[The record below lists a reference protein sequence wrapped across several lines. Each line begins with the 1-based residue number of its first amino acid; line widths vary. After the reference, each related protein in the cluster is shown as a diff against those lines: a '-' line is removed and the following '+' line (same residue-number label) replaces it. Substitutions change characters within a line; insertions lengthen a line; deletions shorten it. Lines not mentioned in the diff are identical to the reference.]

1 MLCLCR
7 VKQIRIPGI
16 YPSTLTNV
24 QFLDEDC
31 FTGEKGHCKVIA
43 FAAWVLDSGFFWFF
57 WHFNV
62 FKAIRRLTMA
72 LKKLCS

>member
-16 YPSTLTNV
+16 FPSTLTNV

-31 FTGEKGHCKVIA
+31 FTGKKGHCKVIA
-43 FAAWVLDSGFFWFF
+43 FAAWVLD
-57 WHFNV
+57 WHFFFFFGILMSLRQLNG
-62 FKAIRRLTMA
+62 LQWH
-72 LKKLCS
+72 

>member
-7 VKQIRIPGI
+7 FKQIRIPGI

-43 FAAWVLDSGFFWFF
+43 FAAWVLDSGFFFF
-57 WHFNV
+57 F
-62 FKAIRRLTMA
+62 FLAF
-72 LKKLCS
+72 